1 MTAKTTMT
9 AAELTAHL
17 RDVMKTDIAAH
28 LREVHGEDNPPKT
41 KQAQHKLHQK
51 IHAEEADKP
60 ASDAASAKDA
70 SVLSGVTRK
79 PEESKPA
86 PRKPARGEIL
96 DAKAAAPK
104 PTPARGSRKAPAKAT
119 PKPADKAKANGK
131 PEANGSAPS
140 PRESNQALAVRLI
153 NLVAKEFAGSSVEDQ
168 TKIANWLK
176 VLPTGGAG
184 WQRYW
189 PEDFARPTTADWRK
203 PE

>member
-1 MTAKTTMT
+1 MTQTTMT

-17 RDVMKTDIAAH
+17 RDVMKADIGAH
-28 LREVHGEDNPPKT
+28 LREVHGMTEVPRT
-41 KQAQHKLHQK
+41 KQAQHKAHQK
-51 IHAEEADKP
+51 AHTEEAGQP
-60 ASDAASAKDA
+60 ATDAAATRDA
-70 SVLSGVTRK
+70 SVVSGVTRK

-86 PRKPARGEIL
+86 PRTR
-96 DAKAAAPK
+96 
-104 PTPARGSRKAPAKAT
+104 TQKAPATKAHDRKPPVKPATKAT
-119 PKPADKAKANGK
+119 PKPAEKAAANGK
-131 PEANGSAPS
+131 ADANGSAPS

-153 NLVAKEFAGSSVEDQ
+153 NLVAEEFAGSSVEDQ